1 MTDFNLGDNII
12 RLRRE
17 KKLTQEDIAS
27 FIGVTKASVSKW
39 ENKLSMPDITL
50 LPALATLFDVS
61 VDELLGYQPQLN
73 DQQIRDIYIKLEKDF
88 VNYSFE
94 EALAKVTEEVKKY
107 YNCYPFINYMCV
119 LILNHINLVHE
130 PKRQEEVL
138 LQAQSWSDHIRKNC
152 KVTTVVEDAVA
163 VHTMINF
170 LLKRYPEVTE
180 TLKESQNPL
189 RMSSS
194 NDMLLI
200 QTFAMTG
207 DLDNAEK
214 YAQSL
219 VYKSVLNIL
228 SCSALMLSVQLSDKD
243 WCNET
248 IRRIDGLIE
257 SFHLEE
263 VNKNAAIQYFYQAA
277 VAKVLYGEKEEAY
290 RYLNKFVE
298 QGIDLVK
305 HPEQMFTFEQYFNRM
320 EEWTTEYALND
331 MLPRDKS
338 FIVSDLLAMLNHPVL
353 QELAGETA
361 FKRLKK
367 KLRRKCNYA

>member
-163 VHTMINF
+163 VHTTIDF
-170 LLKRYPEVTE
+170 LLKRYPNVIE

-189 RMSSS
+189 RMSSA
-194 NDMLLI
+194 NDILLI
-200 QTFAMTG
+200 QAFAMIN
-207 DLDNAEK
+207 DLDNADK
-214 YAQSL
+214 YSQTL
-219 VYKSVLNIL
+219 VYKSALNII
-228 SCSALMLSVQLSDKD
+228 SSSALMLSVKLSDKE
-243 WCNET
+243 WCDET
-248 IRRIDGLIE
+248 IRRMDLFIE
-257 SFHLEE
+257 SFNLEE
-263 VNKNAAIQYFYQAA
+263 VNKNSTVQYYYQAA
-277 VAKVLYGEKEEAY
+277 VTKAHYGEKDETY
-290 RYLNKFVE
+290 RYLEKFVE
-298 QGIDLVK
+298 QGLDLVK
-305 HPEQMFTFEQYFNRM
+305 HPEQIFTFEQYFNRM

-331 MLPRDKS
+331 ILPRDKS
-338 FIVSDLLAMLNHPVL
+338 FIVSDLLTMLDHPEFENFL
-353 QELAGETA
+353 GEA
-361 FKRLKK
+361 KFKRLKK
-367 KLRRKCNYA
+367 KIMEEM

>member
-1 MTDFNLGDNII
+1 MTDFNIGDNIV
-12 RLRRE
+12 RLRHE

-61 VDELLGYQPQLN
+61 VDELLGYHPQLN
-73 DQQIRDIYIKLEKDF
+73 DRQIRDIYIRCAEDF
-88 VNYSFE
+88 VNCSFE
-94 EALAKVTEEVKKY
+94 EAFSKVSEEVKKY
-107 YNCYPFINYMCV
+107 FNCYPFINYMCV
-119 LILNHINLVHE
+119 LILNHINLVHDT
-130 PKRQEEVL
+130 KMQEEVL
-138 LQAQSWSDHIRKNC
+138 LQTQSWSDHVRDSC

-163 VHTMINF
+163 VHTTIDY
-170 LLKRYPEVTE
+170 LLKRYSEVIE
-180 TLKESQNPL
+180 ILEKSQNPI

-207 DLDNAEK
+207 DLDNVQK
-214 YAQSL
+214 YAQTM

-228 SCSALMLSVQLSDKD
+228 SCSALMLGVQLSDKE

-248 IRRIDGLIE
+248 IKRIDQLIE

-263 VNKNAAIQYFYQAA
+263 VNKNATVQYYYQAA
-277 VAKVLYGEKEEAY
+277 VAKVSFGEKEEAY
-290 RYLNKFVE
+290 CYLNKFVE

-305 HPEQMFTFEQYFNRM
+305 HPEQIFTFEKYFNRM
-320 EEWTTEYALND
+320 EEWTTEYALSS

-338 FIVSDLLAMLNHPVL
+338 FIVSDLLAMLNNPML
-353 QELAGETA
+353 KGLSGEAA

-367 KLRRKCNYA
+367 KIQEEM

>member
-12 RLRRE
+12 RLRHE

-50 LPALATLFDVS
+50 LPALATFFDVS

-73 DQQIRDIYIKLEKDF
+73 DRQIRDIYIKLSEDF
-88 VNYSFE
+88 VNCSFE
-94 EALAKVTEEVKKY
+94 EAFTKVAEEIKKY
-107 YNCYPFINYMCV
+107 YNCYKFINYMCV

-130 PKRQEEVL
+130 PEMQKEYL
-138 LQAQSWSDHIRKNC
+138 LQTQSWSNHIRKNC

-180 TLKESQNPL
+180 ILKESQNPL

-207 DLDNAEK
+207 DVDNAEK
-214 YAQSL
+214 YAQTL

-228 SCSALMLSVQLSDKD
+228 SCSTFMLSVQLSNKE

-248 IRRIDGLIE
+248 IRRIDQLIE
-257 SFHLEE
+257 SFHLEK
-263 VNKNAAIQYFYQAA
+263 VNKNAAVQYYYQAA
-277 VAKVLYGEKEEAY
+277 VVKVLNGEKEEAY
-290 RYLNKFVE
+290 RYMNKFVE

-305 HPEQMFTFEQYFNRM
+305 HPEQMFTFEQYFSRM
-320 EEWTTEYALND
+320 EEWTTEYALSS

-338 FIVSDLLAMLNHPVL
+338 FIISDLLSMLEHPVL
-353 QELAGETA
+353 QGLSGETA

-367 KLRRKCNYA
+367 KIQEEI

>member
-12 RLRRE
+12 RLRHE

-27 FIGVTKASVSKW
+27 FVGVTKASVSKW
-39 ENKLSMPDITL
+39 ENKMSMPDITL

-61 VDELLGYQPQLN
+61 VDEILGYQPQLN
-73 DQQIRDIYIKLEKDF
+73 DQQIRDIYIKLAEEF
-88 VNYSFE
+88 VNCSFE
-94 EALAKVTEEVKKY
+94 DAFAKVTEEVKKY

-119 LILNHINLVHE
+119 LILNHINLVPE
-130 PKRQEEVL
+130 PEMQEKVL
-138 LQAQSWSDHIRKNC
+138 LQAQSWSEHIRENC

-163 VHTMINF
+163 VHTMIDF
-170 LLKRYPEVTE
+170 LLKRYPKVIE

-214 YAQSL
+214 YAQTL
-219 VYKSVLNIL
+219 IHKSVLNIL
-228 SCSALMLSVQLSDKD
+228 SCSALMLSVQLSNKE

-248 IRRIDGLIE
+248 IRRIDQLIE
-257 SFHLEE
+257 SFYLEE
-263 VNKNAAIQYFYQAA
+263 VNKNVVIQYFYQAA
-277 VAKVLYGEKEEAY
+277 VAKVLYEEKEEAY
-290 RYLNKFVE
+290 HYLNKFVE

-305 HPEQMFTFEQYFNRM
+305 HPEQIFTFEQYFKRM
-320 EEWTTEYALND
+320 EEWTTECALSSI
-331 MLPRDKS
+331 LPRDKS
-338 FIVSDLLAMLNHPVL
+338 FIVSDLLAMLEHPVL
-353 QELAGETA
+353 QCLSGEAA
-361 FKRLKK
+361 FERLKK
-367 KLRRKCNYA
+367 KIQEEM

>member
-94 EALAKVTEEVKKY
+94 EAFAKVTEEIKKY

-119 LILNHINLVHE
+119 LILNHINLVNE
-130 PKRQEEVL
+130 PKKQEEVL
-138 LQAQSWSDHIRKNC
+138 LQAQRWSDHIRKNC

-163 VHTMINF
+163 VHTTIDF
-170 LLKRYPEVTE
+170 LLKRYPEVIE

-189 RMSSS
+189 RMSGA

-200 QTFAMTG
+200 QTFVMTG

-214 YAQSL
+214 YAQTL

-228 SCSALMLSVQLSDKD
+228 SCSALMLSVQLSDKE

-248 IRRIDGLIE
+248 IRRIDKLIE

-277 VAKVLYGEKEEAY
+277 VAKVLYGKKEEAY

-353 QELAGETA
+353 QELAGEA
-361 FKRLKK
+361 SFKRLKK
-367 KLRRKCNYA
+367 KIEEEM

>member
-17 KKLTQEDIAS
+17 KKLTQGDIAS

-50 LPALATLFDVS
+50 LPALATIFDVS
-61 VDELLGYQPQLN
+61 VDQLLGYQPQLN
-73 DQQIRDIYIKLEKDF
+73 DQQIRDIYVRLAEDF
-88 VNYSFE
+88 VNCSFE
-94 EALAKVTEEVKKY
+94 EAFAKVTGEIKKY

-130 PKRQEEVL
+130 PEMQEKVL
-138 LQAQSWSDHIRKNC
+138 LQVQSWSNHIRQNC

-170 LLKRYPEVTE
+170 LLKRYPEVIE
-180 TLKESQNPL
+180 TLKERQNPL
-189 RMSSS
+189 RMSSC

-219 VYKSVLNIL
+219 LYKSVINIL
-228 SCSALMLSVQLSDKD
+228 SCSALMLSVQLSDKE

-248 IRRIDGLIE
+248 IKRMDELVE
-257 SFHLEE
+257 SFHLEK

-277 VAKVLYGEKEEAY
+277 VAKVFYEEKEEAY
-290 RYLNKFVE
+290 RYLYKFVE

-305 HPEQMFTFEQYFNRM
+305 HPEQIFTFDQYFNRM
-320 EEWTTEYALND
+320 KEWTTEYALSS

-338 FIVSDLLAMLNHPVL
+338 FIVSDILAMLEHPVL
-353 QELAGETA
+353 QGLSGEEE

-367 KLRRKCNYA
+367 KIQEEM

>member
-1 MTDFNLGDNII
+1 MTEFNLGDNII

-73 DQQIRDIYIKLEKDF
+73 DRQIRDIYIKLEKDF
-88 VNYSFE
+88 VNCSFE
-94 EALAKVTEEVKKY
+94 EAFAKASDEVKKY

-119 LILNHINLVHE
+119 LILNHINLVCE
-130 PKRQEEVL
+130 PEKQEEIL
-138 LQAQSWSDHIRKNC
+138 LQAQSWSNHVRNNC
-152 KVTTVVEDAVA
+152 KITTVVEDAVA
-163 VHTMINF
+163 VHTMIDF
-170 LLKRYPEVTE
+170 LLKRYPEVIE
-180 TLKESQNPL
+180 TLKESQNPI

-200 QTFAMTG
+200 QAFAMTG
-207 DLDNAEK
+207 DLDNVQK
-214 YAQSL
+214 YTQTL
-219 VYKSVLNIL
+219 VYKSVLNML
-228 SCSALMLSVQLSDKD
+228 SCSTLMLEVQLSDKE

-248 IRRIDGLIE
+248 IKRIDQLIE

-263 VNKNAAIQYFYQAA
+263 VNKNATVQYYYQAS
-277 VAKVLYGEKEEAY
+277 VAKVVFGEKEKAY

-305 HPEQMFTFEQYFNRM
+305 HPEQIFIFDEYFNRM
-320 EEWTTEYALND
+320 EEWTTEYALSS

-338 FIVSDLLAMLNHPVL
+338 FIVSDLLAMLKHPVL
-353 QELAGETA
+353 QGLSSEAA
-361 FKRLKK
+361 FKKLEKK
-367 KLRRKCNYA
+367 IKEEM